1 MSVGRTSLLLAPL
14 ALLGRAAAFFLP
26 IVLAAW
32 FGVSPSMDALYYAL
46 NVPTFLLVL
55 LAAAVGTVIVP
66 GFASLVQ
73 RAPEEQSAWLSAAA
87 TLAVSIAMCLGVLT
101 ALLLPTVLTLTQ
113 FDEST
118 RTLSVHVFWQLLPFL
133 GVNVL
138 CAVVKAGC
146 DVHGR
151 FREGAAAPL
160 FRAVGIIASAWAL
173 RDYGPSVLPIP
184 LTIGHTAE
192 VLWLIWVLRKA
203 GVRLWPTLNVPKDLW
218 GAAQALGLV
227 LIGETL
233 FAANTVVDKQF
244 AAALPAGSVSI
255 LEYADRA
262 RLIPMTLIESS
273 LLVVAFATWAR
284 ARAKGDH
291 AGFHRAVSTAIWWVF
306 LLAPPVL
313 GGMVVGR
320 EAMVSMLFER
330 GVFSVADTPPTAAAL
345 GAFLPGVL
353 ATLCATLCI
362 KAHVVAGSPRTVL
375 CLGLL
380 SFMINVVFNSL
391 LMTPLGLVGL
401 AWSTT
406 GASTV
411 VGITAWMLFTP
422 QARAALPIKQWAP
435 AWALAGVSGA
445 LTGLAVWNDSTPKS
459 VLDPKLWIWAIPF
472 VVLLGCGAWF
482 ARRAQEPAQA
492 EPA

>member
-1 MSVGRTSLLLAPL
+1 MLLAPL

-32 FGVSPSMDALYYAL
+32 FGVSPGMDALYYSL

-66 GFASLVQ
+66 GFASLLQ
-73 RAPEEQSAWLSAAA
+73 RAPEQQSEWLSAAA
-87 TLAVSIAMCLGVLT
+87 TLAVSIALCLGVLT
-101 ALLLPTVLTLTQ
+101 ATLLPWVLTLTQ

-118 RTLSVHVFWQLLPFL
+118 RTLAVRVFWQLLPFL

-160 FRAVGIIASAWAL
+160 FRAMGIIGSAWAL
-173 RDYGPSVLPIP
+173 RGYGPAVLPIP

-192 VLWLIWVLRKA
+192 VLWLIWVLRGA
-203 GVRLWPTLNVPKDLW
+203 GVRLWPTFNAPPDMW
-218 GAAQALGLV
+218 IAARALGLV

-233 FAANTVVDKQF
+233 FAANTVIDKQF
-244 AAALPAGSVSI
+244 AAALPTGSVSI

-291 AGFHRAVSTAIWWVF
+291 EGFHRAVSTAIWWVF

-320 EAMVSMLFER
+320 AAMVTLLFEH
-330 GVFSVADTPPTAAAL
+330 GVFSASDTPPTAAAL

-353 ATLCATLCI
+353 ATLCAALCI

-375 CLGLL
+375 GLGLL
-380 SFMINVVFNSL
+380 SFVVNFVLNSL
-391 LMTPLGLVGL
+391 LMAPFGLVGL

-411 VGITAWMLFTP
+411 VGLTAWMLFTP
-422 QARAALPIKQWAP
+422 QARAALPTRQWAP
-435 AWALAGVSGA
+435 AFVLAAMSAA
-445 LTGLAVWNDSTPKS
+445 LTSVAVWNDVEPQS
-459 VLDPKLWIWAIPF
+459 VFDLTLWLWAVPF
-472 VVLLGCGAWF
+472 VGLLACGAWF
-482 ARRAQEPAQA
+482 ARQAQEPAQA
-492 EPA
+492 QAT

>member
-26 IVLAAW
+26 VVLAAW
-32 FGVSPSMDALYYAL
+32 FGVSAQMDAFYYAL

-55 LAAAVGTVIVP
+55 LATAVGTVLVP
-66 GFASLVQ
+66 GFAAVLQ
-73 RAPEEQSAWLSAAA
+73 RAPEQQSAWLSAAA
-87 TLAVSIAMCLGVLT
+87 TWAVGLSLALGGLT
-101 ALLLPTVLTLTQ
+101 ALALPLVLGLTQ
-113 FDEST
+113 FDGST
-118 RTLSVHVFWQLLPFL
+118 QALAVRIFCQLLPFL

-160 FRAVGIIASAWAL
+160 WRAVGIVGSAYLL
-173 RDYGPSVLPIP
+173 RGYGPGVLPIP
-184 LTIGHTAE
+184 LTVGHTVE
-192 VLWLIWVLRKA
+192 VLWLVWVLRRA
-203 GVRLWPTLNVPKDLW
+203 GVRLWPTLTAPRELW
-218 GAAQALGLV
+218 DAGRALGLV
-227 LIGETL
+227 LVGETL

-262 RLIPMTLIESS
+262 RLIPMTLLESS

-284 ARAKGDH
+284 ARAAGDER
-291 AGFHRAVSTAIWWVF
+291 GFHRAVSTAIWWVV

-320 EAMVSMLFER
+320 EAMVAALFEH
-330 GVFSVADTPPTAAAL
+330 GVFTPADTPPTAAAL

-353 ATLCATLCI
+353 ATLCASLCI
-362 KAHVVAGSPRTVL
+362 KAHVVAGRPRAVL
-375 CLGLL
+375 ALGVL
-380 SFMINVVFNSL
+380 SFVINITLNALF
-391 LMTPLGLVGL
+391 MGPFGLVGL

-406 GASTV
+406 GAGLTV
-411 VGITAWMLFTP
+411 AAAAWMMFP
-422 QARAALPIKQWAP
+422 AEARAALPARRWGVAAGLLAGTAALTVAAVTTAP
-435 AWALAGVSGA
+435 APA
-445 LTGLAVWNDSTPKS
+445 S
-459 VLDPKLWIWAIPF
+459 VLEPRLWAWAVPF
-472 VVLLGCGAWF
+472 VVLLAAGAWT
-482 ARRAQEPAQA
+482 ARAAQA
-492 EPA
+492 AEPTA